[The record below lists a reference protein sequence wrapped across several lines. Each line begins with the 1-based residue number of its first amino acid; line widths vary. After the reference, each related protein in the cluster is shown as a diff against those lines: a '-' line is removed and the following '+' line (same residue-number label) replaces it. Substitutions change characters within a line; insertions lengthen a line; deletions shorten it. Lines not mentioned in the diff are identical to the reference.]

1 MATMFTGSCVAMIT
15 PFDAGGQVDYDAMK
29 ANIERHI
36 AEGTDALLICGT
48 TGEGS
53 TLSDDEH
60 REVLRV
66 AGECIARRVPFIA
79 GTGSNDTAY
88 SVGLTQYAQ
97 TVGADAALVINPYYN
112 KTTQEG
118 IYQHIK
124 TIADSC
130 TLPLIIYNV
139 PSRTGSNILPAT
151 TARLAKLPTVQAIKE
166 ASGDISQIAEVL
178 ELTAADDFDVYSGND
193 DQTLPIIALGGK
205 GVISVTANIAP
216 GAMHALTA
224 ACLAGDMAEARTR
237 MRRTNILN
245 RAMFYE
251 NNPIPVK
258 TAMALMGLDTGV
270 MRLPLVPMGEA
281 NKARL
286 TEALK
291 AYGGLL

>member
-1 MATMFTGSCVAMIT
+1 M
-15 PFDAGGQVDYDAMK
+15 
-29 ANIERHI
+29 
-36 AEGTDALLICGT
+36 
-48 TGEGS
+48 
-53 TLSDDEH
+53 
-60 REVLRV
+60 
-66 AGECIARRVPFIA
+66 
-79 GTGSNDTAY
+79 
-88 SVGLTQYAQ
+88 
-97 TVGADAALVINPYYN
+97 
-112 KTTQEG
+112 
-118 IYQHIK
+118 
-124 TIADSC
+124 
-130 TLPLIIYNV
+130 
-139 PSRTGSNILPAT
+139 
-151 TARLAKLPTVQAIKE
+151 QAIKE

>member
-1 MATMFTGSCVAMIT
+1 M
-15 PFDAGGQVDYDAMK
+15 
-29 ANIERHI
+29 
-36 AEGTDALLICGT
+36 
-48 TGEGS
+48 
-53 TLSDDEH
+53 
-60 REVLRV
+60 
-66 AGECIARRVPFIA
+66 
-79 GTGSNDTAY
+79 
-88 SVGLTQYAQ
+88 
-97 TVGADAALVINPYYN
+97 
-112 KTTQEG
+112 
-118 IYQHIK
+118 
-124 TIADSC
+124 
-130 TLPLIIYNV
+130 
-139 PSRTGSNILPAT
+139 
-151 TARLAKLPTVQAIKE
+151 
-166 ASGDISQIAEVL
+166 
-178 ELTAADDFDVYSGND
+178 
-193 DQTLPIIALGGK
+193 
-205 GVISVTANIAP
+205 ISVTANIAP